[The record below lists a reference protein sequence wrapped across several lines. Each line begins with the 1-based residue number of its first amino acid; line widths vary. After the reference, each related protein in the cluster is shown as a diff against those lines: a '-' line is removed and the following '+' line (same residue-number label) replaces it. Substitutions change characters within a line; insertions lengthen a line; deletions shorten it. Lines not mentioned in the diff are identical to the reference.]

1 MDNYTESWTNGEGN
15 LLKRQE
21 FDLSKNS
28 GKKLLR
34 HTEIPHI
41 MCNVRDTQSRL
52 KATTIRMTTVH
63 KALWMAL

>member
-28 GKKLLR
+28 GKK
-34 HTEIPHI
+34 IAAPH
-41 MCNVRDTQSRL
+41 
-52 KATTIRMTTVH
+52 
-63 KALWMAL
+63 